1 MPSRT
6 KSPSAEDNVRQ
17 IEIYHRAAQIF
28 HEKGFDATSM
38 SDIAEAVNLTKAG
51 LYYYIDSKEDLLFA
65 IMEYAMSMLQE
76 QVIDPA
82 KGTADPEERLSLIL
96 QNHAR
101 LVMGNNKTI
110 TILTDEMAGLN
121 PKHHKLII
129 SRKRDYFDL
138 VRSTLEELIALK
150 KIKPLNTTVMAYS
163 IFGMLLWLP
172 RWYNPQGNLTCDDV
186 ILNLKSLLYGG
197 IGETPAALEFAL
209 RNGHA

>member
-1 MPSRT
+1 MPARA

-17 IEIYHRAAQIF
+17 IEIYHKAAQIF

-38 SDIAEAVNLTKAG
+38 SDIADAVNLTKAG

-65 IMEYAMSMLQE
+65 IMEYAMGMLQE
-76 QVIDPA
+76 QVVDPA
-82 KGTADPEERLSLIL
+82 KGSADPEERLALIL

-101 LVMGNNKTI
+101 LVMGDNKTI

-129 SRKRDYFDL
+129 SRKRDYFDI
-138 VRSTLEELIALK
+138 VRNTLEELIALK

-172 RWYNPQGNLTCDDV
+172 RWYDPQGSLSCEDV
-186 ILNLKSLLYGG
+186 IHNLKALLYNG
-197 IGETPAALEFAL
+197 ISECPAS
-209 RNGHA
+209 